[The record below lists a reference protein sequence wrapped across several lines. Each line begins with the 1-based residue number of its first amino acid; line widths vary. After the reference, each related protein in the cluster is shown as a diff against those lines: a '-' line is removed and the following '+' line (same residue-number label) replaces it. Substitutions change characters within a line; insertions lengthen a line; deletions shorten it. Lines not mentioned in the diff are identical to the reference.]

1 MSESEPSQP
10 DLQDVLPDIDHVE
23 RSEEPVV
30 EQPEFQSVE
39 QATALLRS
47 CWKFAAVVQFS
58 RMFAVPLK
66 LKVFAADILESALIT
81 PDNHRMFLSELLFK
95 LLRPDALQP
104 YSEKDS
110 EAWETLLYKKLSA
123 KWPEHFQTHPLAGTS
138 FYDTTPS
145 KRVGVNL
152 YSEADSDAGLPT
164 IRACS
169 LQVDVL
175 FALCDWRVHDCP
187 IVKDV
192 IKRTV
197 SAWQDKSQCRHDGML
212 SSQIS
217 LCDGRLSRQMGLWM
231 L

>member
-10 DLQDVLPDIDHVE
+10 DLQDVLPDPDPVQHL
-23 RSEEPVV
+23 EEPVV
-30 EQPEFQSVE
+30 AQSEFQSVE

-95 LLRPDALQP
+95 LLRADALQP
-104 YSEKDS
+104 YSEKDT

-123 KWPEHFQTHPLAGTS
+123 KWPEHFQAHPLAGTT

-145 KRVGVNL
+145 TRVDVNL
-152 YSEADSDAGLPT
+152 YSEFDSDADLP
-164 IRACS
+164 IICACF
-169 LQVDVL
+169 LQIDVL
-175 FALCDWRVHDCP
+175 FALCDWRVSDCP
-187 IVKDV
+187 VVKDV

-197 SAWQDKSQCRHDGML
+197 TAWNRDVPAEHDVIDAHITGKL
-212 SSQIS
+212 V
-217 LCDGRLSRQMGLWM
+217 
-231 L
+231 